1 MEQPLDL
8 RLLSKLGTLRQIEIF
23 LKVAELGSIA
33 RASEALCLTQPS
45 VSVQVKKLSEAVGLP
60 LYEVMGKTLKLTEAG
75 CEVEVTGKEI
85 FESVNRLDDT
95 LNSLKGLQS
104 GSLSISVVTT
114 AKYFLPYILAPFCEL
129 YPGVE
134 VEFHVANRDMIVERL
149 KNNQDDLYFFSE
161 LPHDLNI
168 HSHPFL
174 PNPIA
179 VVASKKHSLANLKG
193 LIWSDI
199 KDERFLMREAGSGEM
214 IKIQN
219 YLKDNEFKMD
229 DVMTIESNEAIK
241 HAVMA
246 NMGISIMSAYILSN
260 SDMDGLTQ
268 LDVADFPL
276 MSRWEVTHL
285 KDKKLSPVAQR
296 FLDFLL
302 ENGLEILPMKKI
314 EKNVQSAIDGNW
326 GS

>member
-1 MEQPLDL
+1 VKQALDL

-45 VSVQVKKLSEAVGLP
+45 VSIQVKKLSEAIGLP
-60 LYEVMGKTLKLTEAG
+60 LYEVIGKSLKLTEAG
-75 CEVEVTGKEI
+75 HHVELTGREI
-85 FESVNRLDDT
+85 FESVNRLDNT
-95 LNSLKGLQS
+95 INNLRGLQS
-104 GSLSISVVTT
+104 GTLSISVVTT

-134 VEFHVANRDMIVERL
+134 VEFHIGNRDMIVERL

-161 LPHDLNI
+161 LPNDLEI
-168 HSHPFL
+168 HSYPFL

-179 VVASKKHSLANLKG
+179 VVASKNHPLAMRKKLVWN
-193 LIWSDI
+193 DI
-199 KDERFLMREAGSGEM
+199 KDQRFLMRESGSGEM
-214 IKIQN
+214 IKVQE
-219 YLKDNEFKMD
+219 YMKSGGLSML

-276 MSRWEVTHL
+276 MSQWEVTHL

-302 ENGLEILPMKKI
+302 ANGREILPMKKI
-314 EKNVQSAIDGNW
+314 EKNVQSAIDGKW

>member
-1 MEQPLDL
+1 VKQPLDL

-45 VSVQVKKLSEAVGLP
+45 VSIQVKKLSEAIGLP
-60 LYEVMGKTLKLTEAG
+60 LYEVIGKNLKLTGAG
-75 CEVEVTGKEI
+75 REVELAGREI
-85 FESVNRLDDT
+85 FATVNRLDDT
-95 LNSLKGLQS
+95 INNLRGLQS
-104 GSLSISVVTT
+104 GTLSISVVTT
-114 AKYFLPYILAPFCEL
+114 AKYFLPYILAPFCEQ

-134 VEFHVANRDMIVERL
+134 VEWHIGNRDMIVDRL
-149 KNNQDDLYFFSE
+149 KQNKDDLYFFSE
-161 LPHDLNI
+161 LPHDLEI
-168 HSHPFL
+168 HSYPFL

-179 VVASKKHSLANLKG
+179 VVASKQHALAKRKKLQ
-193 LIWSDI
+193 WQDI
-199 KDERFLMREAGSGEM
+199 EDQRFLMRESGSGEM
-214 IKIQN
+214 IKIQD
-219 YLKDNEFKMD
+219 YLMGNALTMH

-268 LDVADFPL
+268 LDVAGFPL
-276 MSRWEVTHL
+276 MSQWEVTHL
-285 KDKKLSPVAQR
+285 KDKKLSSVAQR

-302 ENGLEILPMKKI
+302 EHGREILPMKKI
-314 EKNVQSAIDGNW
+314 EKNVQSAILGKW
-326 GS
+326 GT